1 MSSPSSSTPTL
12 ARIALSPSVREL
24 LRKVR
29 FRLRRDAVAGG
40 MLAAICLCLLTFW
53 VTTTL
58 DVSWFR
64 LQRLELPV
72 GLRSI
77 LLAMLL
83 PALIWFLAARVFFP
97 LFRRVGDLDI
107 ALLLERKFPQFQ
119 DRLITSVESSRGIPV
134 DGPMARPMLERSASE
149 AEQLSRS
156 VAAEEV
162 FDAAVLRRL
171 SMWAGGLFVVT
182 AIITATQPHL
192 LTRWWNAFVR
202 CEETYFQ
209 RTTDLTLTV
218 ISQPGDRRI
227 AFQRTEESSLY
238 RHPRGADLELEI
250 AVPDGGPQEGQAW
263 VVPDRVRVDVIRSD
277 GSRSRTY
284 VAPTAASGRSFRFVV
299 TRLQESI
306 EIELLAGDYRTRVPY
321 RVEVVNPPGL
331 DAIRL
336 TCDYPEYTGWN
347 QMRETTVAVTGSE
360 VQLPVGTSFVLTAVS
375 SKPLQAVRIVSDQF
389 ELSGDREAS
398 RILLRDRGDAH
409 SVAQPLLS
417 GDGKS
422 LTARFRIAPPA
433 IEGSEPQS
441 FALPQTGAAIPEI
454 PFSTTLRFFL
464 HDEDDV
470 MSVSPET
477 LRVQGVP
484 DKPPVVVAQMT
495 GIDSAITRLAKIPVA
510 GRIRDDYGL
519 KSTGF
524 EFLVDDESTWR
535 PRPFRIASAAGS
547 TDFELQRSESEPYEV
562 FDVQILELS
571 EGQTLTLSVVAA
583 DSNVFPG
590 PSFTRSDPLL
600 FRVVSIEELLSLLYT
615 REISLRGRFEEIIR
629 QLEEV
634 ETDLQFHQDV
644 AKRVDQQGTESTPE
658 DRASLNTCASRSG
671 NSLRRQTNE
680 LNAVIE
686 GFEEVVR
693 QLINNA
699 IPPQQLAENMRSTI
713 VGPLKVAS
721 GEMMP
726 SADRTVG
733 AFRVAAQDGQKLEEL
748 VRLSRTEVSNVVASL
763 KLILENVRDMA
774 EFHEALRDLKAILDE
789 QQKNLEQTRKLQKNQ
804 LIDDILK

>member
-1 MSSPSSSTPTL
+1 MSSSSSPTSTL

-29 FRLRRDAVAGG
+29 FRLRRDAVASGL
-40 MLAAICLCLLTFW
+40 LAAICFCVLTFW
-53 VTTTL
+53 ITTTL

-83 PALIWFLAARVFFP
+83 PALIWFLAARVLFP
-97 LFRRVGDLDI
+97 LFRRIGDLDI
-107 ALLLERKFPQFQ
+107 ALLLERRFPQFQ

-149 AEQLSRS
+149 AEQLSQS
-156 VAAEEV
+156 VAAGDV
-162 FDAAVLRRL
+162 FNASVLRRL
-171 SMWAGGLFVVT
+171 SMWTGGLCIVT
-182 AIITATQPHL
+182 AVVIAAQPHL

-209 RTTDLTLTV
+209 RTTDLSMVV

-227 AFQRTEESSLY
+227 AFEWTEESLLY
-238 RHPRGADLELEI
+238 RHPRGADLELEMS
-250 AVPDGGPQEGQAW
+250 VPDGGPEDGLAW

-284 VAPTAASGRSFRFVV
+284 VAATASSDRTFRFVV

-306 EIELLAGDYRTRVPY
+306 EVELLAGDYRTRVPY
-321 RVEVVNPPGL
+321 RVAVVNPPGL

-336 TCDYPEYTGWN
+336 TCNYPDYTGWN
-347 QMRETTVAVTGSE
+347 QLRETAVIVTGSE
-360 VQLPVGTSFVLTAVS
+360 VQLPIGTTFALTALS
-375 SKPLQAVRIVSDQF
+375 SKPLQAVRIISDQF

-398 RILLRDRGDAH
+398 RIIWRDRGDAH

-422 LTARFRIAPPA
+422 LTAQFRITPPTVD
-433 IEGSEPQS
+433 GSEPPPS
-441 FALPQTGAAIPEI
+441 ALSPTGAAIPEI

-495 GIDSAITRLAKIPVA
+495 GIDNAITRLAKVPVA

-519 KSTGF
+519 KSSGF

-535 PRPFRIASAAGS
+535 PRPFRKSSDVGA
-547 TDFELQRSESEPYEV
+547 TDFELQRSETEPFEV
-562 FDVQILELS
+562 FDVQSLELS
-571 EGQTLTLSVVAA
+571 EGQTLTMSVVAA

-590 PSFTRSDPLL
+590 PGLTRSDPLL

-615 REISLRGRFEEIIR
+615 REIALRGRFEEIIR

-644 AKRVDQQGTESTPE
+644 AGRVDQQGAASAPE

-686 GFEEVVR
+686 GFEEVVK

-699 IPPQQLAENMRSTI
+699 IPPQQLAENMRLTI
-713 VGPLKVAS
+713 VDPLKAAS
-721 GEMMP
+721 GEMMT
-726 SADRTVG
+726 SADRAVS
-733 AFRVAAQDGQKLEEL
+733 AFRVAAQDGQQVEEL
-748 VRLSRTEVSNVVASL
+748 VRLSQNEVGSVIVSL